1 MSRTNNSP
9 EAGDTPRR
17 GLGVAGRL
25 PLRVFSNKAAVAMLP
40 GLLTGVVGTALLLMF
55 IPPETM
61 SDNSEATVLMAALFG
76 VWVFAIAIVCLTAF
90 IHDRVEK
97 SQFLASIDPVL
108 LDDQQAEI
116 RGETDLNSTFCE
128 MRDRLCQGI
137 GGKDARKWRARID
150 SATFPGA
157 NLNSVVDQW
166 VRWLLT
172 GRNSP
177 ILRLQGHLKSDTPL
191 PGERRAGHETAAWYA
206 EQVGLAAQ
214 KADAPLWL
222 DILVNGLGWGL
233 LGVLGWSIF
242 VWHLPIMTIATI
254 TLISLAVSTWTLSS
268 GLHVTSGSVW
278 RAMALHLIAL
288 LHESTPHNLQPD
300 CFDYSCQAQQA
311 SYDSDQS

>member
-1 MSRTNNSP
+1 MFLHEQSSGEFLLYEVLESSSVHLSSTTYCSYCCCPTYR
-9 EAGDTPRR
+9 A
-17 GLGVAGRL
+17 LGEV
-25 PLRVFSNKAAVAMLP
+25 PTTV
-40 GLLTGVVGTALLLMF
+40 GV
-55 IPPETM
+55 
-61 SDNSEATVLMAALFG
+61 S
-76 VWVFAIAIVCLTAF
+76 
-90 IHDRVEK
+90 
-97 SQFLASIDPVL
+97 
-108 LDDQQAEI
+108 
-116 RGETDLNSTFCE
+116 
-128 MRDRLCQGI
+128 
-137 GGKDARKWRARID
+137 
-150 SATFPGA
+150 
-157 NLNSVVDQW
+157 VDQW
-166 VRWLLT
+166 VCWLLT

-177 ILRLQGHLKSDTPL
+177 IMRLQGHLKSDTPL

-233 LGVLGWSIF
+233 VGVLGWSVF

-254 TLISLAVSTWTLSS
+254 TLISLAVSMWTLSS

-311 SYDSDQS
+311 NHDSGQS